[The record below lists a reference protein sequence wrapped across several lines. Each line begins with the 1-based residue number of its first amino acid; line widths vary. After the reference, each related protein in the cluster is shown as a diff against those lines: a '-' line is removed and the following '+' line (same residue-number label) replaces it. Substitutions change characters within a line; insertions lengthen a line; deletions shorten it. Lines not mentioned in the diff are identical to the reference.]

1 MENMA
6 SSVGRPFI
14 NKVFSENG
22 NGYFKAESLGGEH
35 IVQILSRTAPVKK
48 AKVAA
53 YVLAVNPSTETHTAL
68 YNQLSSY
75 SAANNNAE
83 KFNTGAKEAGY
94 TVNSYEC
101 SAEDYSL
108 PGIND
113 ARQAIRWAFNAD
125 KGEVSEIFT
134 LDNSFVVAALDN
146 ITKEGYAPLEQV
158 KDILAMQIRN
168 DKKAEK
174 IIGDLKSKNLNS
186 LAGYAEVMKAQVD
199 SAKFVSFSSPSIAG
213 VGYEPV
219 LSGLAPVSENGKLV
233 GPVKGSRGVY
243 VFTVTDKTVSEQ
255 PFDAQTETQKIQ
267 QNYGYLINSRLMEV
281 LRDKAEIENTM
292 IRFF

>member
-1 MENMA
+1 MGEEI
-6 SSVGRPFI
+6 RFPKI
-14 NKVFSENG
+14 NIPRAMF
-22 NGYFKAESLGGEH
+22 L
-35 IVQILSRTAPVKK
+35 AP
-48 AKVAA
+48 
-53 YVLAVNPSTETHTAL
+53 
-68 YNQLSSY
+68 
-75 SAANNNAE
+75 
-83 KFNTGAKEAGY
+83 
-94 TVNSYEC
+94 
-101 SAEDYSL
+101 
-108 PGIND
+108 
-113 ARQAIRWAFNAD
+113 
-125 KGEVSEIFT
+125 
-134 LDNSFVVAALDN
+134 FVVFCVNALFQWYLIG
-146 ITKEGYAPLEQV
+146 ITPVEK
-158 KDILAMQIRN
+158 LA
-168 DKKAEK
+168 
-174 IIGDLKSKNLNS
+174 S
-186 LAGYAEVMKAQVD
+186 LATAEAPYAEAMKAQVD

>member
-1 MENMA
+1 M
-6 SSVGRPFI
+6 
-14 NKVFSENG
+14 
-22 NGYFKAESLGGEH
+22 
-35 IVQILSRTAPVKK
+35 
-48 AKVAA
+48 
-53 YVLAVNPSTETHTAL
+53 
-68 YNQLSSY
+68 
-75 SAANNNAE
+75 
-83 KFNTGAKEAGY
+83 
-94 TVNSYEC
+94 
-101 SAEDYSL
+101 
-108 PGIND
+108 
-113 ARQAIRWAFNAD
+113 
-125 KGEVSEIFT
+125 
-134 LDNSFVVAALDN
+134 VAALDN

-186 LAGYAEVMKAQVD
+186 LAGYAEAMKAQVD

-219 LSGLAPVSENGKLV
+219 LNGLAPVSENGKLV

>member
-1 MENMA
+1 M
-6 SSVGRPFI
+6 
-14 NKVFSENG
+14 
-22 NGYFKAESLGGEH
+22 
-35 IVQILSRTAPVKK
+35 SRTSPVKK

-75 SAANNNAE
+75 SASNNNAE
-83 KFNTGAKEAGY
+83 KFNTRAKEAGY

-186 LAGYAEVMKAQVD
+186 LAGYAEAMKAQVD

>member
-1 MENMA
+1 MTGYGMIGKRL
-6 SSVGRPFI
+6 VY
-14 NKVFSENG
+14 VFAQD
-22 NGYFKAESLGGEH
+22 FTVFGGA
-35 IVQILSRTAPVKK
+35 LS
-48 AKVAA
+48 
-53 YVLAVNPSTETHTAL
+53 ETH
-68 YNQLSSY
+68 
-75 SAANNNAE
+75 
-83 KFNTGAKEAGY
+83 AKKICK
-94 TVNSYEC
+94 VM
-101 SAEDYSL
+101 DM
-108 PGIND
+108 
-113 ARQAIRWAFNAD
+113 
-125 KGEVSEIFT
+125 
-134 LDNSFVVAALDN
+134 
-146 ITKEGYAPLEQV
+146 
-158 KDILAMQIRN
+158 AMQMG
-168 DKKAEK
+168 AP
-174 IIGDLKSKNLNS
+174 IIGLNDSGGARIQEGVRS
-186 LAGYAEVMKAQVD
+186 LAGYAEAMKAQVD